1 MQRKTERIVSK
12 KILFEL
18 RSIGV
23 NRLYIYFDGCGDSG
37 DINDIEYFDILDQ
50 PRSSEYMRTS
60 SNIDNQLRDWSF
72 ELINDYTDEHGYD
85 WINNDGGFGHLV
97 VEVES
102 GEYKLNFS
110 QRVTEDM
117 SWEGTI

>member
-1 MQRKTERIVSK
+1 MERKTERIVSK

-23 NRLYIYFDGCGDSG
+23 NKLYIYFDGCGDNG
-37 DINDIEYFDILDQ
+37 DIGDIEYFDILDQ
-50 PRSSEYMRTS
+50 HRTSEYITS
-60 SNIDNQLRDWSF
+60 SSDIDDRLRDWSF
-72 ELINDYTDEHGYD
+72 ELINEYTDSHGFD
-85 WINNDGGFGHLV
+85 WINNDGGFGHIV
-97 VEVES
+97 IEVES